1 MENTVENNCPQ
12 DVEKEELNKQTQS
25 ETQKLF
31 SPIWLDELSIV
42 LTPIFGSYVICQNW
56 KALGKTEEANHAEK
70 WVRNSII
77 FQLILWCT
85 IVFNEFFL
93 IGKYNNWWELFS
105 TPMAIFVSVLT
116 FLGYIVFFEIWHYKC
131 CKKQTV
137 YFADNYFKPKKS
149 FSKKS
154 LLPIIGIA
162 VGILFVWNL
171 GFAILFTI
179 FDYSTGVWNSSESI
193 DSNFKNG
200 FVVVNNNYF
209 NLRHYKSIKISAQ
222 IASKKMDYDLDPD
235 EIKSRTDYLLLAA
248 KLHTDLQANDFYY
261 KVDSISEIQKTW
273 KAAKEKKQLSIPA
286 YGFIIIKLDS
296 EKIFLTL
303 EDKIPLSEALEN
315 IEDTI
320 KTLEETLFDC
330 F

>member
-1 MENTVENNCPQ
+1 
-12 DVEKEELNKQTQS
+12 
-25 ETQKLF
+25 
-31 SPIWLDELSIV
+31 
-42 LTPIFGSYVICQNW
+42 
-56 KALGKTEEANHAEK
+56 
-70 WVRNSII
+70 
-77 FQLILWCT
+77 
-85 IVFNEFFL
+85 
-93 IGKYNNWWELFS
+93 
-105 TPMAIFVSVLT
+105 
-116 FLGYIVFFEIWHYKC
+116 
-131 CKKQTV
+131 
-137 YFADNYFKPKKS
+137 
-149 FSKKS
+149 
-154 LLPIIGIA
+154 
-162 VGILFVWNL
+162 
-171 GFAILFTI
+171 
-179 FDYSTGVWNSSESI
+179 
-193 DSNFKNG
+193 
-200 FVVVNNNYF
+200 
-209 NLRHYKSIKISAQ
+209 
-222 IASKKMDYDLDPD
+222 MDYDLDPD